1 MIQLSS
7 SVTQVLARLFPWILV
22 KFVINLYLRLWI
34 GSSVPSV
41 LIYNT
46 LAIKIFFFF
55 LAKLQ
60 CLCIKK
66 EERIGR
72 EVCLTSSDQDQW
84 QTVQEK
90 TTGHRGLNCKLGSFM
105 SCHVAIKVFILQSL
119 KNIENEFLLVY
130 YRISNVIIRCADLF
144 LCKSQV
150 SQYRIGRTDN
160 IYKIYIPY

>member
-7 SVTQVLARLFPWILV
+7 SVTQVLAGLFPWILV

-46 LAIKIFFFF
+46 LAIK
-55 LAKLQ
+55 
-60 CLCIKK
+60 
-66 EERIGR
+66 
-72 EVCLTSSDQDQW
+72 
-84 QTVQEK
+84 TVQEK

-119 KNIENEFLLVY
+119 ENIENEFLLVY